1 MNSLLKIFLVI
12 LFFSFA
18 QRINGQ
24 NKSFEDGVIYLS
36 VYISSEEFS
45 KKSEL
50 DFYLVD
56 TLYNKAVSFYEG
68 DISEALLALT
78 FATLPFNKMPITIP
92 LVKINFDLRLPS
104 VDEET
109 FMLKKNNL
117 PGLVY
122 FDSNKSGGEDKD
134 KVAHFFGNAFLS
146 YNVSIFNLSKFFGLI
161 VEMFESTFKVSG
173 GIDFRDLQTNF
184 IGEFYGYSLK
194 KNQELLPSDFF
205 KLYSLFYFSY
215 N

>member
-1 MNSLLKIFLVI
+1 MNSLLKILFLVLI
-12 LFFSFA
+12 FVFT
-18 QRINGQ
+18 QKIDGQ

-36 VYISSEEFS
+36 NYISSEEFS

-56 TLYNKAVSFYEG
+56 TLYKKAVSFYKG

-92 LVKINFDLRLPS
+92 LLKLKFNLRLPS

-117 PGLVY
+117 PGFVY

-146 YNVSIFNLSKFFGLI
+146 YNVSILNLSKFLGLI

-194 KNQELLPSDFF
+194 NNQELLPSDFF